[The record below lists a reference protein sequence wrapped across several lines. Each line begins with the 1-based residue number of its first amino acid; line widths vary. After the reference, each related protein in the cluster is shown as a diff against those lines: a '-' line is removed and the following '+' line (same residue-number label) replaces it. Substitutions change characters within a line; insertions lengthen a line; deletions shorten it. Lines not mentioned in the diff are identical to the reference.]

1 LEALGFIV
9 MTETHFAHYIIPPTV
24 PRQIM
29 TGMRLTHYLASR
41 ILLFYVMTE
50 VCFGHYMGTGT
61 FHV

>member
-1 LEALGFIV
+1 
-9 MTETHFAHYIIPPTV
+9 MTE
-24 PRQIM
+24 
-29 TGMRLTHYLASR
+29 MRLTHYLASR